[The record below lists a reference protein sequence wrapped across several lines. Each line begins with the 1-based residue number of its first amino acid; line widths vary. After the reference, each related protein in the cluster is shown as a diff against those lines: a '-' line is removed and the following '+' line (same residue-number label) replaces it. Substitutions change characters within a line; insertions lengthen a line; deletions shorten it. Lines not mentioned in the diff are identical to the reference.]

1 MVNNL
6 NYIQNQQLERYYKD
20 IQISPN
26 TYSNVLSEWV
36 TNQQRD
42 TLSSIVGHPTL
53 SSYMSI
59 ADGQS
64 ISRTKFNMIEVS
76 MRLYLG
82 ISLIKALQAMISPAG
97 PPPEKED

>member
-6 NYIQNQQLERYYKD
+6 NYIQNQQLERLHARYTGTGHPD
-20 IQISPN
+20 ISKH
-26 TYSNVLSEWV
+26 EWV

-64 ISRTKFNMIEVS
+64 ISRTKFNMIE
-76 MRLYLG
+76 
-82 ISLIKALQAMISPAG
+82 AMISPAG

>member
-1 MVNNL
+1 MVNREYTRKIYRNRL
-6 NYIQNQQLERYYKD
+6 QGHPD
-20 IQISPN
+20 ISKH
-26 TYSNVLSEWV
+26 EWV

-64 ISRTKFNMIEVS
+64 ISRTKFNMIE
-76 MRLYLG
+76 
-82 ISLIKALQAMISPAG
+82 AMISPAG